1 MRDSAP
7 SFAIGATVRDM
18 VLPLRH
24 PEGAIPLATH
34 YRTTG
39 TVACLRLLDE
49 RGLRAR
55 YDAHVAPEHRTT
67 IAEMVPATWM
77 TVEVALA
84 HFGAVDSLGLTSAE
98 LLELGTTAGAGVTS
112 SQTGTLLRMT
122 REMGLTPWSIF
133 RHGQRIWDRMCKGG
147 DLSIERRGPKEAIVT
162 LHGVPTTSS
171 TYFRVMMR
179 GVFQAGLTPWCTKG
193 YVSEIAV
200 TPTTL
205 SFREAWV

>member
-1 MRDSAP
+1 MRDPLPTSAT
-7 SFAIGATVRDM
+7 ARDM
-18 VLPLRH
+18 VLALRS
-24 PEGAIPLATH
+24 PEGAVPLATH

-55 YDAHVAPEHRTT
+55 YDEHLTPEHRTA
-67 IAEMVPATWM
+67 IGEMVPATWM
-77 TVEVALA
+77 TVDVALA
-84 HFGAVDSLGLTSAE
+84 HFGAVDSLGLTNAE

-112 SQTGTLLRMT
+112 SQTSTLLRMT
-122 REMGLTPWSIF
+122 REIGVTPWLIF
-133 RHGQRIWDRMCKGG
+133 RHGQRIWDRLCKGG
-147 DLSIERRGPKEAIVT
+147 DLSIDRKGPKEAIAT
-162 LHGVPTTSS
+162 LHGVRTTSS

-179 GVFQAGLTPWCTKG
+179 GVFQAGLAPWCTKA

-200 TPTTL
+200 TATTL